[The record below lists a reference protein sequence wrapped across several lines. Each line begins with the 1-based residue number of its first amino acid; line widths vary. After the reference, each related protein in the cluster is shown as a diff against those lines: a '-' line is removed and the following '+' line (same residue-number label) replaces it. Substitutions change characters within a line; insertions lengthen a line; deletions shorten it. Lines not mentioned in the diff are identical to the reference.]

1 MPPAPTQ
8 RDLGAASR
16 PGSLHSVPSRS
27 VKARPS
33 VDGEKHFSHG
43 EINEV
48 TRHEQNHGQLK
59 NFSMLSLVGLAYC
72 ILNSW
77 TAMAASLSIVLP
89 SGGPVAMLWGLVI
102 SAIGNLAMAASLSEI
117 VHVFPTSG
125 GPYHFAAILSPP
137 EWAPLVSWIVGWFA
151 WAGWTA
157 LTATTGSLA
166 GSLTLGAYSLAHPG
180 FEEQPYQTFI
190 IFSGFILIAMALN
203 LWGSRLLP
211 LINSSALVWSLS
223 GALTIIVVTLACS
236 SGNYQSGD
244 YVFRTFTNET
254 GFPGGVAF
262 ILGLLQSSFGLCGI
276 DALSHMV
283 EEIPRPH
290 INVPKAMILAV
301 LIGSSS
307 SFVFLMVLLFV
318 MRDPAGVI
326 SSSAGSL
333 LETLYQ
339 ATGNV
344 AGAICLQVFP
354 IISME
359 FAAQG
364 IMCACSRNMHAFA
377 RDNGLPFSSY
387 FAKLNPHTGVPD
399 RAVVATSVLVIIF
412 ALIYLGSSAALN
424 AILSSSV
431 VFLNVSYCVPIAIL
445 LIRGRHLL
453 RPESFPSPT
462 WTLGPLLGP
471 LANLVALVFT
481 TVTTVFFLFPPTA
494 GPSAASMNYAVAVLG
509 LVALVSVATWVVQG
523 RKTFVGPRDL
533 GGLLELARAEVNRE
547 DERAHR
553 ARTGRKAAT
562 EEEERGA

>member
-1 MPPAPTQ
+1 MPAAPSQ
-8 RDLGAASR
+8 RDLGASSR
-16 PGSLHSVPSRS
+16 PESLHPVPSRS
-27 VKARPS
+27 AKARLS
-33 VDGEKHFSHG
+33 TDGEKHFSHG

-59 NFSMLSLVGLAYC
+59 NFSMLSLIGLAYC

-77 TAMAASLSIVLP
+77 TAMAASLSVVLP
-89 SGGPVAMLWGLVI
+89 SGGPVAMLWGLII

-137 EWAPLVSWIVGWFA
+137 EWAPLISWIVGWFA

-166 GSLTLGAYSLAHPG
+166 GSLLLGAYSLAHPG
-180 FEEQPYQTFI
+180 FEEQPYQIFI
-190 IFSGFILIAMALN
+190 IFTGFILIAMAIN

-211 LINSSALVWSLS
+211 LINSSALIWSLS
-223 GALTIIVVTLACS
+223 GAATIIIVTLACS

-254 GFPGGVAF
+254 GFPSGVAF
-262 ILGLLQSSFGLCGI
+262 ILGLLQSSFGLIGI

-301 LIGSSS
+301 LVGASS

-318 MRDPAGVI
+318 MRDPAAVI
-326 SSSAGSL
+326 TSSAGSL
-333 LETLYQ
+333 LETIYQ

-377 RDNGLPFSSY
+377 RDNGLPFSSF
-387 FAKLNPHTGVPD
+387 FAKLNPRTGVPD
-399 RAVVATSVLVIIF
+399 RAVITTSVLVIIF

-462 WTLGPLLGP
+462 WTLGPILGP
-471 LANLVALVFT
+471 LANIVALAFT
-481 TVTTVFFLFPPTA
+481 AITTCFFLFPPSANPTA
-494 GPSAASMNYAVAVLG
+494 ESMNYAVAVLG
-509 LVALVSVATWVVQG
+509 LIALVSVITWFTQG
-523 RKTFVGPRDL
+523 RKHFVGPRDL

-547 DERAHR
+547 EELRSGSRSRSRSRAE
-553 ARTGRKAAT
+553 KP
-562 EEEERGA
+562 EGA